1 MNQSEVTTTLNK
13 TTWFSL
19 KGLLMYHSFEYPVVL
34 RADSKSRMTI
44 QTHCFNFQIKLC
56 LKYSLLYQNASLT
69 TNFSQF
75 AVKITLV
82 FPDRTIPSYLKS
94 SVDLVTCVTSDK
106 LAFKQLKVCLYFSVD
121 YEDLTKGKYNYVT
134 LWIASLKSWF
144 SVTLPWYS

>member
-75 AVKITLV
+75 SLKNNFG
-82 FPDRTIPSYLKS
+82 FPWWTRTIPSYLKS

-106 LAFKQLKVCLYFSVD
+106 WAFSKFKVCLYFSLN
-121 YEDLTKGKYNYVT
+121 YEDSIKRKYKYLKGNVCKF
-134 LWIASLKSWF
+134 LLAKISSI
-144 SVTLPWYS
+144 